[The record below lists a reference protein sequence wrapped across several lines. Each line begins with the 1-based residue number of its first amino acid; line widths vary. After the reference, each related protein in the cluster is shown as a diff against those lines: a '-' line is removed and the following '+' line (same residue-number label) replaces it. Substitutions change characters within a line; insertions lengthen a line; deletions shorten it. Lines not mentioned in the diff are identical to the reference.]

1 MSVDLYRSE
10 TELRVRVSD
19 NGVGLPPGFSVD
31 DTPTLG
37 LSIVRGLVRA
47 QLGGTISMYNDGGA
61 VVELAIPLNVPV
73 DELVSL

>member
-1 MSVDLYRSE
+1 MRVDLYRSE
-10 TELRVRVSD
+10 AELRVRVSD
-19 NGVGLPPGFSVD
+19 NGVGLPAGFSVD

-37 LSIVRGLVRA
+37 LSIVRGLVRD